1 MTAPVPAGARP
12 GRWVLA
18 LAVLFATLSASAPG
32 ASVPTPERPTK
43 AEAAGLAHLHRHA
56 VKLFI
61 DQTGFGLSRME
72 PPLTDVLSPPKSAAD
87 LPKGGPAAV
96 ESPAAIKAGAD
107 GKKAHHSF
115 ARAVGG
121 LAYIPPPAGMKEKA
135 WVVKEV
141 QLVGLVKH
149 PEPVVYLS
157 TDPAMKEKKEVKT
170 RRPDG
175 FESKALEVIR
185 GGGDL
190 VQVEKREGALRA
202 VSGIY
207 AGRQCARCH
216 ERPGEMLGA
225 FSYRLA
231 LEDAPELTRGA
242 NGLPV
247 QP

>member
-12 GRWVLA
+12 GGWFLA
-18 LAVLFATLSASAPG
+18 LAVLFGTLCGAAPG
-32 ASVPTPERPTK
+32 ASVPAPEPLTK
-43 AEAAGLAHLHRHA
+43 AERAGLAHLHRGA

-61 DQTGFGLSRME
+61 DQTGFGFSRME
-72 PPLTDVLSPPKSAAD
+72 PPLTDVLSPPKSQAD
-87 LPKGGPAAV
+87 PPKGGQAV
-96 ESPAAIKAGAD
+96 AELPEAIRAGAD
-107 GKKAHHSF
+107 GKKAHFSF
-115 ARAVGG
+115 ARTVGS
-121 LAYIPPPAGMKEKA
+121 LAYIPPPAGMKNKA

-141 QLVGLVKH
+141 QLVGLVKN
-149 PEPVVYLS
+149 PEPVVYLT
-157 TDPAMKEKKEVKT
+157 TDPAMKTKAEVKT

-190 VQVEKREGALRA
+190 VQAEKRDGSLRA

-207 AGRQCARCH
+207 AGRQCAKCH

-231 LEDAPELTRGA
+231 LEDTPGLTRGV
-242 NGLPV
+242 NGVPV
-247 QP
+247 MP

>member
-1 MTAPVPAGARP
+1 MTTRFPAGARY
-12 GRWVLA
+12 LA
-18 LAVLFATLSASAPG
+18 LGVLVGTLSGAAPG
-32 ASVPTPERPTK
+32 ASVPTPEPPTK
-43 AEAAGLAHLHRHA
+43 AEKAGLTHLHRQA

-61 DQTGFGLSRME
+61 DQSGFGFARME

-87 LPKGGPAAV
+87 QPAAQ
-96 ESPAAIKAGAD
+96 PAVGQGQVVVLGAD
-107 GKKAHHSF
+107 PKRAHYSF

-121 LAYIPPPAGMKEKA
+121 LAYIPPPAGEKNKA

-157 TDPAMKEKKEVKT
+157 TDPVMKGKAEVKT

-175 FESKALEVIR
+175 FESKSLEVIR

-190 VQVEKREGALRA
+190 VQVQKRDGALRA

-207 AGRQCARCH
+207 AGRQCAKCH

-231 LEDAPELTRGA
+231 LEDAPALTRGA
-242 NGLPV
+242 NGIPV